1 MATSKKYEDMSTE
14 EKIRATERKIK
25 KLFKDIPKE
34 RKQFVDAVIYQFSV
48 TTVTLERLV
57 EVLNSGDILEN
68 FEQGSQKF
76 MRENPALKSYNT
88 TVKSFTALTNQLL
101 TILPVTEKKS
111 AGDELM
117 SFITKPPAVKK

>member
-14 EKIRATERKIK
+14 EKIKATERKIK

-101 TILPVTEKKS
+101 AILPVAEKKS